1 MKYKTPID
9 KAKDKAKDKL
19 AKKFAKKGIPMK
31 KSAVS
36 AAVMVAFLFA
46 GMTMTG
52 CASADPASKSQSLR
66 ATGDTIVNNNYFTL
80 PTNCTSVTVENNNEI
95 ATQASSNDGADTVS
109 PSATASPK
117 VDPQTT
123 AVYAPA
129 AGSTDAITSL
139 AKLGTAALGAATGT
153 STTTTTATTAAT
165 TGTCTDG
172 SCTTGNC
179 TDGSCSK

>member
-9 KAKDKAKDKL
+9 KAKNKAKDKL
-19 AKKFAKKGIPMK
+19 AKKFAKKGIDMK
-31 KSAVS
+31 NKVVTS
-36 AAVMVAFLFA
+36 AVMVAFLFA

-139 AKLGTAALGAATGT
+139 AKLGTTALGAATGT
-153 STTTTTATTAAT
+153 STTTTTATT
-165 TGTCTDG
+165 TGTCTGAD
-172 SCTTGNC
+172 CAKC

>member
-9 KAKDKAKDKL
+9 KAKNKAKDKL
-19 AKKFAKKGIPMK
+19 AKKFAKKGIDMK
-31 KSAVS
+31 NKVVT

-139 AKLGTAALGAATGT
+139 AKLGTTALGAATGT
-153 STTTTTATTAAT
+153 STTTTTATT
-165 TGTCTDG
+165 TGTCTGAD
-172 SCTTGNC
+172 CAKC